1 MVDLDHCQ
9 KALSVSFNNETL
21 LMQALVHSSYLNEN
35 QDFRWPSNERL
46 EFIGDAVLGLVVAER
61 LYSEFP
67 ETNEGWL
74 TTMRAY
80 LVCQDTLAEV
90 ASSLKLGDWLL
101 MGRGED
107 VTGGRSKQSNLA
119 NGLEAL
125 IGAIYLDQGLSRV
138 KGFIFEQV
146 EPFLKRIK
154 SGKVS
159 LNYKA
164 LLQEFAQKENMSIPV
179 YRVVK
184 VAGPEHDK
192 RFTVEVVM
200 GDEVIGVGT
209 GKNKKAAEMEASQL
223 AWAKVRYNHG

>member
-9 KALSVSFNNETL
+9 KALNISFNNEIL
-21 LMQALVHSSYLNEN
+21 LLQALVHSSYLNEN

-67 ETNEGWL
+67 ELSEGWL

-119 NGLEAL
+119 NSLEAL

-138 KGFIFEQV
+138 KRFIFKQI
-146 EPFLKRIK
+146 EPFLERIK
-154 SGKVS
+154 SGEVS

-164 LLQEFAQKENMSIPV
+164 LLQEFAQKENMSVPV

-184 VAGPEHDK
+184 VTGPDHDK
-192 RFTVEVVM
+192 RFTVEVIM
-200 GDEVIGVGT
+200 GDEVISVGT
-209 GKNKKAAEMEASQL
+209 GKSKKAAEMEASQL
-223 AWAKVRYNHG
+223 AWVKVGYNHG